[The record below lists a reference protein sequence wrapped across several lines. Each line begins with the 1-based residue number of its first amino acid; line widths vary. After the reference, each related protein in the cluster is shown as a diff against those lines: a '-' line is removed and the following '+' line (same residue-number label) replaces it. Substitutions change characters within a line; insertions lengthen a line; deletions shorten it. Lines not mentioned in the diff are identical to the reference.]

1 MLIIGTPGEFRD
13 LFQDE
18 EEIRNEVVLR
28 PQCSGPCL
36 SYGPHGCEIPC
47 KSGEEREGCPH
58 IDNPDVVCPI
68 KDCLGTTTPASP
80 LIDDGEGYTYS
91 MYAATARRP
100 RFRPGDKV
108 QIRSLV
114 IKGFAGQILKYFS
127 TTENYLVAIEGTTK
141 TIITKEGALE
151 AL

>member
-1 MLIIGTPGEFRD
+1 MLIIGTLREFRD

-28 PQCSGPCL
+28 PQCSGPCYH
-36 SYGPHGCEIPC
+36 YGAYGCEIPRDD
-47 KSGEEREGCPH
+47 GRCPH
-58 IDNPDVVCPI
+58 LDNPDVVCPI